1 MIRALGLTGKN
12 SCNFSKF
19 LASSQ
24 NNWSLI
30 RWYQNVYVHFSY
42 FRAFSVHSQACEA
55 GVIDVQV
62 QPATESSNIKN
73 DTVKYQT
80 FDESNS
86 KKPKHQTAC
95 YDVSYFK
102 DGDDPTSSSSLRD
115 LMVVLALTFHAIFEG
130 IAVGLEDEV
139 EHVWLLFAG

>member
-1 MIRALGLTGKN
+1 MQFFPN
-12 SCNFSKF
+12 SW
-19 LASSQ
+19 LQ
-24 NNWSLI
+24 NNWMILE
-30 RWYQNVYVHFSY
+30 YVHLSY
-42 FRAFSVHSQACEA
+42 YRAFSVHSQACEA
-55 GVIDVQV
+55 GTIDVQV

-80 FDESNS
+80 FDDSNS

-130 IAVGLEDEV
+130 IAVGLEDEA